1 MGANQEILFAK
12 TLEEVRKTAKAQ
24 GNTIS
29 KEQVEEAFAALA
41 LSEEQL
47 ALVYDYLEK
56 HKIGVGEPVDLDDYL
71 SEEEIDYLEEY
82 KKELASLE
90 TLSEGEKEAVTL
102 SAMAGERDA
111 QQKLI
116 AVYLPQVVEIAKLY
130 TGQGVYLEDLIGE
143 GNVAITMGVTML
155 GCLEHAAEAE
165 GMLMKMVMDAME
177 ELISEAVADDE
188 RGRKALAK
196 VNKVAKKA
204 KELSDDLKRKVT
216 VEELAKES
224 GMSEKYILEALRFCG
239 YSIEEIER
247 P

>member
-56 HKIGVGEPVDLDDYL
+56 HKIGVDEPVDLDDYL

>member
-29 KEQVEEAFAALA
+29 KEQVEEAFVALA

-224 GMSEKYILEALRFCG
+224 GMSEKYILAALRFCG